1 MTFKFY
7 LYYSVMD
14 VELQGIGSGHSLTSS
29 TSSNLDQESERHNR
43 EISQVELDF
52 QRVTISGEDHS
63 GVCCFFIMFQLS
75 DVKQGVF
82 NYFPNV

>member
-14 VELQGIGSGHSLTSS
+14 VELEGIGSGHSLTSS

-63 GVCCFFIMFQLS
+63 GVWC
-75 DVKQGVF
+75 
-82 NYFPNV
+82 